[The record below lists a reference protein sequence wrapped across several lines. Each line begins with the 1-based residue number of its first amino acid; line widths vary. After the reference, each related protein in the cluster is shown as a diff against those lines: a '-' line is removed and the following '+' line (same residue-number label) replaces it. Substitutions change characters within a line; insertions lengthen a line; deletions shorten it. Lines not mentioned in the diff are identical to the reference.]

1 MSHKTLYEYNA
12 AKFALLHSD
21 DVAAKV
27 HSMTGL
33 YEGTG
38 GWKKVR

>member
-1 MSHKTLYEYNA
+1 LYEYNA
-12 AKFALLHSD
+12 ANFALLLSD

-27 HSMTGL
+27 HFTTGL